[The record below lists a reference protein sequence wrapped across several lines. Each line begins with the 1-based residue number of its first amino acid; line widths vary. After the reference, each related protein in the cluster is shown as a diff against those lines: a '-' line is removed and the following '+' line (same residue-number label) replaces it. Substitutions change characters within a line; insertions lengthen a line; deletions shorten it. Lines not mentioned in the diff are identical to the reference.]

1 MIRRLVVLTL
11 LLPLGA
17 QACNSLI
24 RPASAQ
30 ALPVFSDTGP
40 DAASYG
46 AAQGYPVAAPDTR
59 IDQRTIVG
67 SYSHFDQ
74 IRPWR
79 AIPAAPVPSTLDRAP
94 QELRLTYEYEGK
106 PQTLD
111 SYLERNPATGLLV
124 LNEHTILY
132 EHYRYAR
139 TDKDRFTSQ
148 SMAKT
153 LVSMLTGI
161 ALSEGAI
168 GSLDDLVSVYL
179 PELAGTEA
187 GRTPLRALLSM
198 TSGMRF
204 HEVYDGKDDIMRLSR
219 ALMRPGGSGGG
230 VDGGGAID
238 AVIQFGTRAQ
248 APGVVFNYA
257 GLDTELLGLVLIRA
271 TKMPLASYMATR
283 IWAPIGAEAPASWTL
298 DSKGHEVAYCC
309 FNAVLRDWG
318 RLGVLLANDG
328 AWEGRQIIP
337 RPFLLDATTP
347 AAPFLAPGNGRRLGY
362 GYQVWLMP
370 GDRRQFALRGI
381 YGQTMLIDP
390 QTRTVLVHTAA
401 RPNATNNAGDAE
413 LMALWA
419 ALVAQRAS

>member
-1 MIRRLVVLTL
+1 MIRRFAL
-11 LLPLGA
+11 LALLFSPVSSAHTAL
-17 QACNSLI
+17 
-24 RPASAQ
+24 AQ

-40 DAASYG
+40 DAAAYG
-46 AAQGYPVAAPDTR
+46 AAQGYPVAAPETR
-59 IDQRTIVG
+59 IDQRTIIG

-74 IRPWR
+74 FRLSR
-79 AIPAAPVPSTLDRAP
+79 SVPAAPQPSKLARAP
-94 QELRLTYEYEGK
+94 QELQLDYQFQGK
-106 PQTLD
+106 AQTID

-124 LNEHTILY
+124 LAGRTILY

-153 LVSMLTGI
+153 VVAMLVGI
-161 ALSEGAI
+161 AVSEGAI
-168 GSLDDLVSVYL
+168 GSLDDLVSKYL
-179 PELAGTEA
+179 PELATNEV

-198 TSGMRF
+198 TSGMHF

-219 ALMRPGGSGGG
+219 SLMRPNGGS
-230 VDGGGAID
+230 AID
-238 AVIQFGTRAQ
+238 AVAQFGTRAQ
-248 APGVVFNYA
+248 SPGEVFNYS
-257 GLDTELLGLVLIRA
+257 GLDTELLGLVLTRA
-271 TKMPLASYMATR
+271 TGMPLATYVAER
-283 IWAPIGAEAPASWTL
+283 IWAPIGAEAAASWTI
-298 DSKGHEVAYCC
+298 DSRGQEVAYCC

-347 AAPFLAPGNGRRLGY
+347 SAPFLAPGNGRRLGY
-362 GYQVWLMP
+362 GYQVWLVP
-370 GDRRQFALRGI
+370 GERRQFVLRGI

-401 RPNATNNAGDAE
+401 RSNATNNVGDAE
-413 LMALWA
+413 LMALWN
-419 ALVAQRAS
+419 ALVAQRGS

>member
-1 MIRRLVVLTL
+1 MIRRFVLLAL
-11 LLPLGA
+11 LLPPL
-17 QACNSLI
+17 LL
-24 RPASAQ
+24 PHTTLAQ

-74 IRPWR
+74 IRPAR
-79 AIPAAPVPSTLDRAP
+79 SLPAAPQPSTLARAP
-94 QELRLTYEYEGK
+94 QELQLSYEFQGK
-106 PQTLD
+106 TQTID

-153 LVSMLTGI
+153 IVAMLVGI
-161 ALSEGAI
+161 AVSEGAI
-168 GSLDDLVSVYL
+168 GSLDDVVSAYL
-179 PELAGTEA
+179 PELASSEA

-219 ALMRPGGSGGG
+219 ALMRS
-230 VDGGGAID
+230 DGGGAID
-238 AVIQFGTRAQ
+238 AVTQFTTRSQ
-248 APGVVFNYA
+248 LPGVVFNYS
-257 GLDTELLGLVLIRA
+257 GLDTELLGLVVARA
-271 TKMPLASYMATR
+271 TKMPLTAYMASR
-283 IWAPIGAEAPASWTL
+283 IWTPIGAEASASWTIGT
-298 DSKGHEVAYCC
+298 KGHEVAYCC

-318 RLGVLLANDG
+318 RLGVLLAHDG
-328 AWEGRQIIP
+328 AWEGRQIIS

-347 AAPFLAPGNGRRLGY
+347 SAPFLAPGNGRKLGY
-362 GYQVWLMP
+362 GYQVWLLP

-401 RPNATNNAGDAE
+401 RPNATHNGGEAE
-413 LMALWA
+413 LMALWN

>member
-1 MIRRLVVLTL
+1 MIRRFVVLAL
-11 LLPLGA
+11 LLPNIAL
-17 QACNSLI
+17 
-24 RPASAQ
+24 AQ

-46 AAQGYPVAAPDTR
+46 AAEGYPIALPDTR
-59 IDQRTIVG
+59 INQRTIVG

-74 IRPWR
+74 IRPSR
-79 AIPAAPVPSTLDRAP
+79 AIPAAPQPSTLARAP
-94 QELRLTYEYEGK
+94 QELQLSYQFQGK
-106 PQTLD
+106 TETING
-111 SYLERNPATGLLV
+111 YLERNPATGLLV

-153 LVSMLTGI
+153 MVAMLVGI
-161 ALSEGAI
+161 AVSEGAI
-168 GSLDDLVSVYL
+168 GNLDDLVSVYL
-179 PELAGTEA
+179 PELANSEA

-219 ALMRPGGSGGG
+219 ALMRADGGST
-230 VDGGGAID
+230 ID
-238 AVIQFGTRAQ
+238 AVTQFTTRSQPPGTA
-248 APGVVFNYA
+248 FTYS

-271 TKMPLASYMATR
+271 TKMPLTAYMASR
-283 IWAPIGAEAPASWTL
+283 IWAPIGAEAPASWTT
-298 DSKGHEVAYCC
+298 DSQGHEVAYCC

-318 RLGVLLANDG
+318 RLGVLLAHDG

-347 AAPFLAPGNGRRLGY
+347 ASPFLAPGNGHKFGY
-362 GYQVWLMP
+362 GYQVWLLP

-401 RPNATNNAGDAE
+401 RPNATNNAGEAE
-413 LMALWA
+413 LLALWD
-419 ALVAQRAS
+419 ALVAQKGS